1 MSTNLFDPAPFTTTE
16 GEGQFFTD
24 SAAAVDRL
32 QEIHQANMAYL
43 VAQYVNACTA
53 KIAGDQ
59 VPAVIRACYPELR
72 FTVDEIGEIDPSLS
86 HGFVDRPGIYA
97 TSITRPKMY
106 RRYLIEQID
115 NLLRNHGGEVEIRV
129 SDQPIPLRMC
139 RGFNEA
145 SERVAQM
152 LHDGSRDTDA
162 LDRSVAEGGEAD
174 RGVAG
179 GGVADRGVAG
189 GAPEA
194 GGVGGRA
201 LTAAD
206 IAAVER
212 CFTPIDSAFIDDTV
226 ADGEADFLNLPIKP
240 LSLFTAPRVDLAL
253 QRLEH
258 YTGAHASNLQRFV
271 LFTNY
276 QLHTDVFLN
285 YAASLNNGPLLEG
298 GSGVAG
304 GSLLNDSP
312 GSSGSFGAADS
323 FGSSDRN
330 TQSDGFLSDVP
341 SYTELVCPGDLHFK
355 VGEIPSADVC
365 RQHAHAH
372 QMPAYHLVRE
382 DGCGISI
389 IDIGVG
395 PSNAKTI
402 TDCLAVIRPHCWMM
416 VGHCAGL
423 DGRMRIG
430 DMILANGYDRSDGV
444 LDDLVPMEKPIPPIA
459 EVQMAVTDALRRVS
473 GLSGDE
479 LRKRLRT
486 GTVLSTS
493 DRNWE
498 WRSQSDIYRELQK
511 STAIGVEMESATIA
525 TNGYRFRVPYGAL
538 LSVSDMPLHNQPKL
552 PKSAKKF
559 YQSSKEE
566 HLMAAVRACEK
577 MAEDPGQLHSRKLR
591 RPVGE
596 VAFR

>member
-1 MSTNLFDPAPFTTTE
+1 MGTNLFESAPFTTTE
-16 GEGQFFTD
+16 GQGQFFTD
-24 SAAAVDRL
+24 PEAAVDRL
-32 QEIHQANMAYL
+32 QEIHQANMSYL
-43 VAQYVNACTA
+43 VAQYGRACTA
-53 KIAGDQ
+53 KIAGGQ
-59 VPAVIRACYPELR
+59 LPSSIRACYPELR
-72 FTVDEIGEIDPSLS
+72 FSVEEIGEIDSSLS

-97 TSITRPKMY
+97 TSITRPRMF
-106 RRYLIEQID
+106 RRYLLEQIS
-115 NLLRNHGGEVEIRV
+115 NLLAHHGGEVEIRV
-129 SDQPIPLRMC
+129 SAQPIPLRMC

-145 SERVAQM
+145 SEKAARLFNEAATQ
-152 LHDGSRDTDA
+152 
-162 LDRSVAEGGEAD
+162 GEPATM
-174 RGVAG
+174 
-179 GGVADRGVAG
+179 
-189 GAPEA
+189 
-194 GGVGGRA
+194 
-201 LTAAD
+201 TAAD

-212 CFTPIDSAFIDDTV
+212 RFTPIDSAFVDDAV

-258 YTGAHASNLQRFV
+258 YTGANASNLQRFV

-276 QLHTDVFLN
+276 QLHTDVFLH
-285 YAASLNNGPLLEG
+285 YAASLNEADACN
-298 GSGVAG
+298 
-304 GSLLNDSP
+304 SLP
-312 GSSGSFGAADS
+312 
-323 FGSSDRN
+323 
-330 TQSDGFLSDVP
+330 
-341 SYTELVCPGDLHFK
+341 YTELVCPGDLHFP
-355 VGEIPSADVC
+355 VGDIPAAEVC
-365 RQHAHAH
+365 RQHAHEH

-402 TDCLAVIRPHCWMM
+402 TDCLAVLRPHCWMM

-430 DMILANGYDRSDGV
+430 DMILANSYDRSDGV
-444 LDDLVPMEKPIPPIA
+444 LDNLVPMEKPIPPIA

-498 WRSQSDIYRELQK
+498 WRAQSDIYRELQK
-511 STAIGVEMESATIA
+511 STAIGVDMESATIA

-538 LSVSDMPLHNQPKL
+538 LSVSDKPLHHEPKL

-566 HLMAAVRACEK
+566 HLLAAVRACEK
-577 MAEDPGQLHSRKLR
+577 MAEGPDQLHSRKLR